1 MRRALF
7 TLPLITL
14 AASASAQEKPDYTVV
29 AGDTCEGVAKKVYG
43 DPKRYDLLHEANPEL
58 GPMPHHLKAGMV
70 LRTPARS
77 VSIIG
82 RNTQGVRLIDLDE
95 GDRAVSLARLE
106 EQETEGGAEE
116 QPAGPGSP
124 NPGSGGSDSATD
136 DS

>member
-1 MRRALF
+1 
-7 TLPLITL
+7 
-14 AASASAQEKPDYTVV
+14 
-29 AGDTCEGVAKKVYG
+29 
-43 DPKRYDLLHEANPEL
+43 
-58 GPMPHHLKAGMV
+58 
-70 LRTPARS
+70 

-116 QPAGPGSP
+116 QTAGSGSP
-124 NPGSGGSDSATD
+124 NPGGGGSDSANH